1 MPRGRCLQV
10 RVEAI
15 RTVGSLAHV
24 GGHEMVL
31 QMVAWQDPNAIAIK
45 AFYEPD
51 LHVNFCGKL
60 ATDPVVQVTGCQLMT
75 FPESVCQCITS
86 CHCWLAYT
94 CVLVMCWIW
103 HCMVMESNGTLCSR
117 SAYCVPS

>member
-1 MPRGRCLQV
+1 MLQVKWSLQV

-15 RTVGSLAHV
+15 HTVQKLAHV

-31 QMVAWQDPNAIAIK
+31 QMVAWQDPQAIAIK

-60 ATDPVVQVTGCQLMT
+60 ATDPIVQASRLGNIHPWLFSGFQPVHFWTL
-75 FPESVCQCITS
+75 S
-86 CHCWLAYT
+86 HCG
-94 CVLVMCWIW
+94 V
-103 HCMVMESNGTLCSR
+103 HHHF
-117 SAYCVPS
+117 